1 MSLLMQK
8 SGVLVKIDPMSV
20 QEGTVQ
26 ANGRELEYHRH
37 PGQREEIPPIV
48 MLHEGLGSVSTWHDF
63 PALLAARTGAEVFVY
78 SRYGYGRSAARQ
90 DAFGVDYMHIAALS
104 ELPEFL
110 TALNIKRPILF
121 GHSDGASIA
130 LICGGAHPTKISGI
144 IVEAPHVF
152 TEEISVNSIAAI
164 RESYEASDALHNLL
178 SRHHTDPDASFYGWN
193 AVWQLP
199 KFRDW
204 NIEGFLPDIQCP
216 TIVLQGTDDEY
227 GTTNQVDRI
236 VAGSG
241 GLVETLIL
249 GDCGHAPHRD
259 QLETV
264 LAASKHFVDAL

>member
-1 MSLLMQK
+1 
-8 SGVLVKIDPMSV
+8 
-20 QEGTVQ
+20 
-26 ANGRELEYHRH
+26 
-37 PGQREEIPPIV
+37 
-48 MLHEGLGSVSTWHDF
+48 
-63 PALLAARTGAEVFVY
+63 
-78 SRYGYGRSAARQ
+78 
-90 DAFGVDYMHIAALS
+90 
-104 ELPEFL
+104 
-110 TALNIKRPILF
+110 LF

-178 SRHHTDPDASFYGWN
+178 SRHHTNPDASFYGWN

-199 KFRDW
+199 KFRNW
-204 NIEGFLPDIQCP
+204 NIEEFLPDIQCP
-216 TIVLQGTDDEY
+216 TLVLQGTDDEY